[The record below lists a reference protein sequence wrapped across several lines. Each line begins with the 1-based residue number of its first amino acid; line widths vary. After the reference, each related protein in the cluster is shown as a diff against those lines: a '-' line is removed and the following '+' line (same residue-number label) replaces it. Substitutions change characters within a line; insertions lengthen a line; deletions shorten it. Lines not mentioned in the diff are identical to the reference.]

1 MEVDTPKISS
11 GLEGIYITNSSIC
24 KVDGINGRLW
34 YRGYSI
40 ETLAEN
46 SNFEEVS
53 YLLIYGALPN
63 KEQMDVFSKGLKRYR
78 ELNQTTIDIISKMVG
93 KADPMDILRTAV
105 SALPAD
111 DKYAYENSDDQNAR
125 KSIMLISKVASITA
139 TIGRMI
145 AGKTYV
151 KPNDDLN
158 HASNFL
164 YMLNGSKPNERD
176 SKVIDLMLVLHA
188 EHATN
193 ASTFSAMVTGSTLA
207 DIYAAVTSGIAT
219 LKGPLPGGADEN
231 ALKMMREIGTPANTE
246 KYIDD
251 ALAGKKRIMGF
262 GHRVYKT
269 YDPRAKII
277 KKYLIESEDYSDDLK
292 NLAAIALKAEK
303 LMIDRLGKTHG
314 IWPNV
319 DFFSGPVYLSMGI
332 PLELFTPLFAVA
344 RTPGWCAH
352 VLEYWKNNRLFRP
365 LDFYTGTLDIEY
377 KKISER

>member
-219 LKGPLPGGADEN
+219 LKGPLHGGADEN

>member
-164 YMLNGSKPNERD
+164 YMLNGSKPNDRD

-219 LKGPLPGGADEN
+219 LKGPLHGGADEN

>member
-1 MEVDTPKISS
+1 MDGDIPKIAS
-11 GLEGIYITNSSIC
+11 GLEGVYIANSSIC
-24 KVDGINGRLW
+24 KIDGINGKLW

-63 KEQMDVFSKGLKRYR
+63 REQLEAFSKRLKQCR
-78 ELNQTTIDIISKMVG
+78 ELSQVTLDIIARMVG

-105 SALPAD
+105 SALVVE
-111 DKYAYENSDDQNAR
+111 DKDAYESSEDQNAR
-125 KSIMLISKVASITA
+125 KSVMLVSKVASITA

-151 KPNDDLN
+151 KPNDDLD

-164 YMLNGSKPNERD
+164 YMLNGIKPNERD
-176 SKVIDLMLVLHA
+176 RKVMDLMLVLHA

-193 ASTFSAMVTGSTLA
+193 ASTFSTMVTGSTLA

-219 LKGPLPGGADEN
+219 LKGPLHGGADEN
-231 ALKMMREIGTPANTE
+231 ALRMMREIGTPANTE

-251 ALAGKKRIMGF
+251 ALSGKKRIMGF

-277 KKYLIESEDYSDDLK
+277 KKYLIESEGYSEELK
-292 NLAAIALKAEK
+292 NLAAIALEAEK

-319 DFFSGPVYLSMGI
+319 DFFSGPVYLSIGV

-352 VLEYWKNNRLFRP
+352 MIEYWRDNKLFRP
-365 LDFYTGTLDIEY
+365 LDFYTGMLDLEY

>member
-164 YMLNGSKPNERD
+164 
-176 SKVIDLMLVLHA
+176 
-188 EHATN
+188 
-193 ASTFSAMVTGSTLA
+193 
-207 DIYAAVTSGIAT
+207 
-219 LKGPLPGGADEN
+219 
-231 ALKMMREIGTPANTE
+231 
-246 KYIDD
+246 
-251 ALAGKKRIMGF
+251 
-262 GHRVYKT
+262 
-269 YDPRAKII
+269 
-277 KKYLIESEDYSDDLK
+277 
-292 NLAAIALKAEK
+292 
-303 LMIDRLGKTHG
+303 
-314 IWPNV
+314 
-319 DFFSGPVYLSMGI
+319 
-332 PLELFTPLFAVA
+332 
-344 RTPGWCAH
+344 
-352 VLEYWKNNRLFRP
+352 
-365 LDFYTGTLDIEY
+365 
-377 KKISER
+377 

>member
-1 MEVDTPKISS
+1 
-11 GLEGIYITNSSIC
+11 
-24 KVDGINGRLW
+24 
-34 YRGYSI
+34 
-40 ETLAEN
+40 
-46 SNFEEVS
+46 
-53 YLLIYGALPN
+53 
-63 KEQMDVFSKGLKRYR
+63 
-78 ELNQTTIDIISKMVG
+78 
-93 KADPMDILRTAV
+93 
-105 SALPAD
+105 
-111 DKYAYENSDDQNAR
+111 
-125 KSIMLISKVASITA
+125 
-139 TIGRMI
+139 
-145 AGKTYV
+145 
-151 KPNDDLN
+151 
-158 HASNFL
+158 
-164 YMLNGSKPNERD
+164 
-176 SKVIDLMLVLHA
+176 
-188 EHATN
+188 
-193 ASTFSAMVTGSTLA
+193 
-207 DIYAAVTSGIAT
+207 
-219 LKGPLPGGADEN
+219 
-231 ALKMMREIGTPANTE
+231 
-246 KYIDD
+246 
-251 ALAGKKRIMGF
+251 MGF

>member
-11 GLEGIYITNSSIC
+11 GLEGIYITNSNIC

-40 ETLAEN
+40 EALAEN

-53 YLLIYGALPN
+53 YLLIYGALPDA
-63 KEQMDVFSKGLKRYR
+63 EQMEAFSKKLKQYR
-78 ELNQTTIDIISKMVG
+78 ELSQTTIDILSRMVG
-93 KADPMDILRTAV
+93 RADPMDILRTAI

-111 DKYAYENSDDQNAR
+111 DKDAYENSDDQNAR

-139 TIGRMI
+139 TIGRML

-151 KPNDDLN
+151 KPNGDLD

-219 LKGPLPGGADEN
+219 LKGPLHGGADEN

-292 NLAAIALKAEK
+292 NLAAIALRAET
-303 LMIDRLGKTHG
+303 LMIGRLGKTHG

-319 DFFSGPVYLSMGI
+319 DFFSGPVYLSIGI

-365 LDFYTGTLDIEY
+365 LDFYTGALDIEY